1 VRLSFAAVLR
11 ANELGAAAS
20 AKRLSFLIVSATLM
34 TSSRISIEAV
44 RHVARLAALA
54 LAPEDEVRMQG
65 ELDAILG
72 HMEEL
77 NELDV
82 SGVPPTFHSVSATS
96 ALRADIVTQSLPR
109 AELLQ
114 AAPLQEAGG
123 FAVPKVLDTDG

>member
-1 VRLSFAAVLR
+1 
-11 ANELGAAAS
+11 
-20 AKRLSFLIVSATLM
+20 M
-34 TSSRISIEAV
+34 TSSRISIDAV

-54 LAPEDEVRMQG
+54 LGPEDEVRMQG

-96 ALRADIVTQSLPR
+96 ALRADIVTESLPR
-109 AELLQ
+109 QELLQ
-114 AAPLQEAGG
+114 AAPAQEAGG